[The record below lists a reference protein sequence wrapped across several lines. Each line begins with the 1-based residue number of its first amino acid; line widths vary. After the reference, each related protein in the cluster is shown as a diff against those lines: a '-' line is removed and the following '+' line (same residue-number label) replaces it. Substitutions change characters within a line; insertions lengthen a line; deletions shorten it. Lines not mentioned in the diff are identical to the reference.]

1 MEIIGPLS
9 DPTRYG
15 GRAEDAFHVVV
26 PSLPG
31 FAFSD
36 KPTETGWDVNRI
48 ARAWATLMQRLG
60 YERWVAQ
67 GGDWGAGVTHALA
80 HQRPQGLIAAHVNW
94 QFVFPGEAAGQPNA
108 C

>member
-1 MEIIGPLS
+1 MEIMRPLS

-36 KPTETGWDVNRI
+36 KPTETGWTSI
-48 ARAWATLMQRLG
+48 GSPAPGQR
-60 YERWVAQ
+60 
-67 GGDWGAGVTHALA
+67 
-80 HQRPQGLIAAHVNW
+80 
-94 QFVFPGEAAGQPNA
+94 
-108 C
+108 